1 MTALDTIG
9 LVNIIDE
16 CFDRYNG
23 RYTPYDVE
31 ENAHTLSFLKNAYSI
46 IKDGSIFENEEL
58 LNVYKECVEKILK
71 KLKQIENRK
80 IYEYSFNVGYN
91 ERAIEYFHELLSDLW
106 KYSSR
111 KFSKTLTENERK
123 IGYYE
128 TIDGQPFFNGY
139 RENIVIGGVLT
150 PEYIDDNVEYTID
163 KNPTCIKFIGITED
177 DDPYIQ
183 FFIDGN
189 SICSKYYTFDS
200 FWYKFENLS
209 SSDFAKFSSIYA
221 LETYKVYFAFSQG
234 FVVNDMNEYENPNGV
249 VYDIFE
255 SLQKTLNNN
264 GEENFFKDYLKRYL
278 YTGLVSR
285 YREKK
290 IEDNKTSL
298 VSEDLNFSKYDKI
311 VPGVYETLSG
321 KGGNIGGVQT
331 INFDYKEELGI
342 SK

>member
-1 MTALDTIG
+1 MAALDTIG

-23 RYTPYDVE
+23 RYTPYDIE

-46 IKDGSIFENEEL
+46 IKDGSIFEDEDL
-58 LNVYKECVEKILK
+58 LNVYKECVE
-71 KLKQIENRK
+71 IENRK

-91 ERAIEYFHELLSDLW
+91 ESAKDYFYEFLSDLW

-111 KFSKTLTENERK
+111 KFPRNLTENERK

-128 TIDGQPFFNGY
+128 TINGKTFFNGY
-139 RENIVIGGVLT
+139 RENIVIGGILT
-150 PEYIDDNVEYTID
+150 PKYIDNNVEYTVD
-163 KNPTCIKFIGITED
+163 NNPTCIKFIGITENN
-177 DDPYIQ
+177 PYIQ
-183 FFIDGN
+183 LFIDGRLIGTYN
-189 SICSKYYTFDS
+189 TFKL
-200 FWYKFENLS
+200 FWDEFENLS
-209 SSDFAKFSSIYA
+209 LAEFAKFSSIYS

-264 GEENFFKDYLKRYL
+264 GEENFFKEYLKKYL
-278 YTGLVSR
+278 YTGIVSR

-290 IEDNKTSL
+290 IEDKETSL
-298 VSEDLNFSKYDKI
+298 VSEDLNFGRFDNVI
-311 VPGVYETLSG
+311 PGVYETLSG

-331 INFDYKEELGI
+331 IDFDHKEELGLL
-342 SK
+342 SYQRLMFDRS